1 MSEPRTRSFQTLRH
15 RDFRLLWCA
24 DTVSALG
31 TQMQRVAITWQVFE
45 LTHSAFSLGLLGLFR
60 FLPTLLF
67 GLVGGVAADQRDRRK
82 ILIWTQAGMMIS
94 TAVLAVTA
102 FTDSSSMP
110 LIYSITFLSS
120 AISAISNPSKQALI
134 PALVPRRELVGAAA
148 TINLS
153 MQIASVV
160 GPAVGGVI
168 IGVSGVGAAYTIDTL
183 SFLAVIGAV
192 LAMRTKPELVPITTR
207 GFAAAV
213 EGLKFLWG
221 APILL
226 SVMALDFVATFFGA
240 STTLMPIFAETVH
253 HVGARGLG
261 LLLSSAAAGAVI
273 GGVALG
279 SLPMPMRPGRVI
291 VGAIVAYGACI
302 AGFGLSPTMP
312 LAMLFL
318 AGSGAADSI
327 SMAMRHSIRNLVTP
341 DEYRGRVAAT
351 HSTFAQ
357 GGPQLGE
364 LNAGALASLIGAPS
378 AVAIGGTLTVLSC
391 LVAVRK
397 VPALVAY
404 RGDSRDQAENA
415 S

>member
-82 ILIWTQAGMMIS
+82 ILIWTQTAMMVS

-102 FTDSSSMP
+102 FTDSASMP
-110 LIYSITFLSS
+110 LIYGITFLSS
-120 AISAISNPSKQALI
+120 AISALSNPSKQALI

-148 TINLS
+148 VVNLS

-160 GPAVGGVI
+160 GPAVGGVV
-168 IGVSGVGAAYTIDTL
+168 IGVSGVGVAYAIDSL

-192 LAMRTKPELVPITTR
+192 LAMRTRPELVPITMR
-207 GFAAAV
+207 GFAAAI
-213 EGLKFLWG
+213 EGLRFLWG

-261 LLLSSAAAGAVI
+261 LLLSSAAVGSVI

-279 SLPMPMRPGRVI
+279 SLPIPNRPGRVI
-291 VGAIVAYGACI
+291 VSAIFAYGACI
-302 AGFGLSPTMP
+302 GGFGLSPNMP

-404 RGDSRDQAENA
+404 RSDEHHQAENE